1 MPQTVEIRFKGNR
14 RGFHD
19 WPDDDTPLRLNEPV
33 LVDVERGLDFGWVN
47 STDDTA
53 LAKCGGCTS
62 CGPVE
67 TAEAPQSPTART
79 PVVRRARPGDV
90 SQHEELRTSEDT
102 VRREVT
108 VRAITHQLAMRISD
122 VEWQWDRQRLTVY
135 FTAERRV
142 DFRSLVR
149 ELAGHYRARIDLRQI
164 GMRDEAARLGGIGRC
179 GREFCCSTWLTQ
191 PGPVSLALAKDQR
204 LSLNPA
210 QISGGCGRLL
220 CCLKYEHDFY
230 LTARKRFPKEGK
242 LLQTLR
248 GAERVTAVN
257 LFREQVTLQSPEH
270 GPRTVALLTLR
281 DEVAEAAASRA
292 DGAEP
297 TPVTPPESRRPA
309 GAPRRGRAGGGPG
322 DPPPGGSA

>member
-19 WPDDDTPLRLNEPV
+19 WTEDDTPLRLNEPV

-53 LAKCGGCTS
+53 LSKCGGCTS
-62 CGPVE
+62 CGPG
-67 TAEAPQSPTART
+67 EAKDAPEPPGART
-79 PVVRRARPGDV
+79 PVVRRAGPRDV
-90 SQHEELRTSEDT
+90 TQHEELRTSEDA

-108 VRAITHQLAMRISD
+108 RRATTHQLTMRISD

-149 ELAGHYRARIDLRQI
+149 ELASHYRARIDLRQI

-179 GREFCCSTWLTQ
+179 GREFCCSTWLTA
-191 PGPVSLALAKDQR
+191 PGPVSLSLAKDQR

-230 LTARKRFPKEGK
+230 LTSRKRFPKEGK
-242 LLQTLR
+242 VLQTLR
-248 GAERVTAVN
+248 GAEQVTGVD
-257 LFREQVTLQSPEH
+257 LFREQVTLRSGEH

-281 DEVAEAAASRA
+281 DEVAEVAAARP
-292 DGAEP
+292 DG
-297 TPVTPPESRRPA
+297 
-309 GAPRRGRAGGGPG
+309 G
-322 DPPPGGSA
+322 PPPGESA